1 MKPALLIVDD
11 DEDIRTQLKWALCGD
26 YTIFLAEDRAS
37 ALEHLRIQRP
47 AVVLLDL
54 GLPPHPA
61 TPDEGFAI
69 LAQILGYE
77 SRAKVRKCD
86 QAKHLEFFRGLRAR
100 CAQSPG
106 RTLGFFSPTAR
117 V

>member
-11 DEDIRTQLKWALCGD
+11 DEDIRTQLKWALCDD

-37 ALEHLRIQRP
+37 AVEHLRTQRP

-61 TPDEGFAI
+61 TPEEGFAI
-69 LAQILGYE
+69 LAQILDTKAGPK
-77 SRAKVRKCD
+77 SSFSAVR
-86 QAKHLEFFRGLRAR
+86 QNE
-100 CAQSPG
+100 
-106 RTLGFFSPTAR
+106 PTACER
-117 V
+117 WVKGPTIFSASRRIWMS